1 MISKKVEILL
11 PILQHLIGVF
21 ALLVFSFSP
30 GRRLPFTLENSEWG
44 RGAWVRFSHGRR
56 GKTGGVK
63 CGNVPEPPKFF
74 ITSIG
79 LAFGVLITPM

>member
-44 RGAWVRFSHGRR
+44 QGAWVRFSHGR
-56 GKTGGVK
+56 
-63 CGNVPEPPKFF
+63 
-74 ITSIG
+74 
-79 LAFGVLITPM
+79 